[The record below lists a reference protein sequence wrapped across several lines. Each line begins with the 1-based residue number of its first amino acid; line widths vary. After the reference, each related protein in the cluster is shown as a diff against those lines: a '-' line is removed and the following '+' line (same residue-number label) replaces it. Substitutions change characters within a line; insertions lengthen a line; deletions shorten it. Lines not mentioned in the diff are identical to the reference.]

1 MNYFL
6 LEIQSDTGKHFLKTN
21 ASNKE
26 IAIENFCLLYK
37 APKYAVKN
45 VYKFDLM
52 WWNFS
57 PKTMINKNLCKL
69 V

>member
-21 ASNKE
+21 ASNKD

-37 APKYAVKN
+37 APKCAVKN
-45 VYKFDLM
+45 VYEFNLM

-57 PKTMINKNLCKL
+57 PKIMISKNLCKL